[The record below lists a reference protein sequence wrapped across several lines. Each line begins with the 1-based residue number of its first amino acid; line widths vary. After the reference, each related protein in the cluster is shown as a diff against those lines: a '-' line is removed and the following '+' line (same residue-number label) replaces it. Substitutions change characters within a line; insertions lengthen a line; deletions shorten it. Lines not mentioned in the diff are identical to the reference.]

1 MQPYYCLFSRC
12 IAKGIP
18 CLFWLSHQLQIALL
32 VGFVHVA
39 LRTHRW
45 GFNVLLCS
53 PENRFVSIGYSFS
66 LKNTSRLWGGWR
78 YRQLDVD
85 MRISGFA
92 KIENDLHI
100 VISLWFFYYCKFCK
114 ICKFGKFRVSLHW
127 HQINILFKNHCI
139 SESEALV
146 SIALRSGKGA

>member
-1 MQPYYCLFSRC
+1 MQPYYCLFSCC

-18 CLFWLSHQLQIALL
+18 CIFLVISSIADCTIGGLCSI
-32 VGFVHVA
+32 A
-39 LRTHRW
+39 NTQW

-66 LKNTSRLWGGWR
+66 LRNTSRLWGGWR
-78 YRQLDVD
+78 YRQLDVG